1 MIGALNSNIIMKSVI
16 YKPFIAF
23 FLLAVSAGLFG
34 NFAIVETSSAVSPTT
49 VVFVANPTTIRRGES
64 AALSWTSTNA
74 DYCVA
79 SGGWSEW
86 VFSGGAENVY
96 PKVTTDYGI
105 TCNGIGGSAASR
117 VTITVTDAATIPST
131 SYTPTY
137 TYYNPYQVSG
147 GNYPYNTSPTVNVS
161 VYPASIN
168 RGQTVTINWTST
180 NAGSCYAAGGWS
192 GGKNL
197 SGSET
202 FYPQQ
207 TTTYTIVCTNSYGS
221 GSDSESVVV
230 YNSVST
236 GGFGAGCS
244 ASQATVQ
251 VGRTVTFYGSSSGG
265 SAPVT
270 YRWSG
275 DLSGTGESYPVTF
288 SAIGRKTA
296 VITATDYAGRT
307 ASASC
312 SVDIVAV
319 VPSVTTAKKPV
330 TGVVLAEKTDET
342 DYDKICREKGYVK
355 PAEIELAGTDS
366 GTSTTSDEKD
376 KPSFLSF
383 LAFGGGSLPPGLGL
397 FLFMLFVILLTFG
410 SVVVLLRMARKRE
423 ATP

>member
-1 MIGALNSNIIMKSVI
+1 MKNVI
-16 YKPFIAF
+16 YKPFIVF
-23 FLLAVSAGLFG
+23 FLLAVSAGFFG
-34 NFAIVETSSAVSPTT
+34 NFAIAETASAISAPTVT
-49 VVFVANPTTIRRGES
+49 FVANPTTIRRGES
-64 AALSWTSTNA
+64 TALSWTSTNA

-105 TCNGIGGSAASR
+105 TCSGIGGTAASK

-131 SYTPTY
+131 AYTPTY
-137 TYYNPYQVSG
+137 TYYDPYQVSG

-161 VYPASIN
+161 VYPTSIN
-168 RGQTVTINWTST
+168 RGQAVTISWTST

-207 TTTYTIVCTNSYGS
+207 TATYTIVCTNSYGS

-230 YNSVST
+230 YNAA
-236 GGFGAGCS
+236 GGFGAGCA

-265 SAPVT
+265 NAPVT

-275 DLSGTGESYPVTF
+275 DISGTGESYPVTF
-288 SAIGRKTA
+288 SATGRKTA
-296 VITATDYAGRT
+296 VITATDSVGRT
-307 ASASC
+307 ANANC
-312 SVDIVAV
+312 AVDIVAAEA
-319 VPSVTTAKKPV
+319 SVTTAKKPA
-330 TGVVLAEKTDET
+330 TGAVLAAKTDES

-355 PAEIELAGTDS
+355 PAEIELAGKDS
-366 GTSTTSDEKD
+366 GASTTPDEKD
-376 KPSFLSF
+376 RQSFLSF
-383 LAFGGGSLPPGLGL
+383 LAFGAGSLPPGLGL

-410 SVVVLLRMARKRE
+410 TVMVVLRMARKRE

>member
-1 MIGALNSNIIMKSVI
+1 M
-16 YKPFIAF
+16 
-23 FLLAVSAGLFG
+23 
-34 NFAIVETSSAVSPTT
+34 
-49 VVFVANPTTIRRGES
+49 
-64 AALSWTSTNA
+64 
-74 DYCVA
+74 A

-131 SYTPTY
+131 TYTPTY

-161 VYPASIN
+161 VYPTSIY
-168 RGQTVTINWTST
+168 RGQAVTISWTST

-202 FYPQQ
+202 LYPQQ
-207 TTTYTIVCTNSYGS
+207 TATYTIVCTNSYGS

-230 YNSVST
+230 YNSVV
-236 GGFGAGCS
+236 GGFGAGCAASRETAAVGS
-244 ASQATVQ
+244 A
-251 VGRTVTFYGSSSGG
+251 VTFYGSSSGG
-265 SAPVT
+265 SQPVT

-275 DLSGTGESYPVTF
+275 DISGTGESYPVTF
-288 SAIGRKTA
+288 SATGRKQAT
-296 VITATDYAGRT
+296 ITATDSIGRT
-307 ASASC
+307 ASANC
-312 SVDIVAV
+312 SVDIVAAV
-319 VPSVTTAKKPV
+319 AAAKKPA
-330 TGVVLAEKTDET
+330 TGVVLAAKTDEN

-355 PAEIELAGTDS
+355 PAEIELAAKDS
-366 GTSTTSDEKD
+366 GASTTSDEKERQ
-376 KPSFLSF
+376 SFLSF
-383 LAFGGGSLPPGLGL
+383 LAFGAGSLPPGLGL

-410 SVVVLLRMARKRE
+410 TVMVMLRMARKRE

>member
-1 MIGALNSNIIMKSVI
+1 MIGALIQQYIMKSVI
-16 YKPFIAF
+16 YKPFIIF
-23 FLLAVSAGLFG
+23 FLLAVSAGLFE
-34 NFAIVETSSAVSPTT
+34 NFTIAKTAEAVSAPT

-86 VFSGGAENVY
+86 VFPGGAENVY

-105 TCNGIGGSAASR
+105 TCSGIGGTAASK

-131 SYTPTY
+131 TYTPTY

-147 GNYPYNTSPTVNVS
+147 GYYPYNTSPTVNVS
-161 VYPASIN
+161 IYPTSIN
-168 RGQTVTINWTST
+168 RGQAVTVNWTST

-202 FYPQQ
+202 FYPRE
-207 TTTYTIVCTNSYGS
+207 TATYTIVCTNSYGS

-230 YNSVST
+230 YNSVV
-236 GGFGAGCS
+236 GGFGAGCAASRETTAVGS
-244 ASQATVQ
+244 A
-251 VGRTVTFYGSSSGG
+251 VTFYGSSSGG

-275 DLSGTGESYPVTF
+275 DISGTGESYPVTF
-288 SAIGRKTA
+288 SATGRKQAT
-296 VITATDYAGRT
+296 ITATDSVGRT
-307 ASASC
+307 ASANC
-312 SVDIVAV
+312 SVDIIAV
-319 VPSVTTAKKPV
+319 VPSAATAKKPA
-330 TGVVLAEKTDET
+330 TGVVLAEKTDEN

-376 KPSFLSF
+376 EQSFLSF
-383 LAFGGGSLPPGLGL
+383 LAFGAGSLPPGLGL
-397 FLFMLFVILLTFG
+397 FLFMLFAILLTFG
-410 SVVVLLRMARKRE
+410 TVMVVLRMARKRE